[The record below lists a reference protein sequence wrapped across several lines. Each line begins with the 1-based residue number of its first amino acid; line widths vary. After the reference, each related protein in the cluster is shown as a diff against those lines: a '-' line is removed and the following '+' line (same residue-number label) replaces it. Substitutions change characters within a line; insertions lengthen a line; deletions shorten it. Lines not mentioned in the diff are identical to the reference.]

1 MHSVII
7 LDKQDLRFNFYPAY
21 ENINTQIIIKS
32 GEYGYNFN
40 ADISIGDIGI
50 CSNRDM
56 LLLELGCE
64 VGKKYKR
71 EIILDPPQLI
81 IYEENGDAP
90 ETIPVAPSS
99 RNYTNNLNQIMLTV
113 EN

>member
-7 LDKQDLRFNFYPAY
+7 LDEQDPRFNFHPSY

-40 ADISIGDIGI
+40 ADIRIGEIGI
-50 CSNRDM
+50 CSDRDM

-71 EIILDPPQLI
+71 EIILDPLQLI
-81 IYEENGDAP
+81 IYEENSCVP
-90 ETIPVAPSS
+90 ETNPIVPSS
-99 RNYTNNLNQIMLTV
+99 LNYTNNLNQITLTV